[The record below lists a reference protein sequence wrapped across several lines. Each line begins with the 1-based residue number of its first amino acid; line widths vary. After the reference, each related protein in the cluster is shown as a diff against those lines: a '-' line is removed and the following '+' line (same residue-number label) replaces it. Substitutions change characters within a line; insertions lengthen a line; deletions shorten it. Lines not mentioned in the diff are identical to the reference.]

1 MRTKPKAF
9 KLTDI
14 MIEPKPVDRRLDPAR
29 ANRAPRGP
37 ENAHHRAG
45 DKWRAASGYG
55 KRPLHRK
62 APARLLN
69 FIFEL

>member
-37 ENAHHRAG
+37 EKRCLLRITAPVTNGALHLDTVNARSIGKHPL
-45 DKWRAASGYG
+45 AS
-55 KRPLHRK
+55 
-62 APARLLN
+62 
-69 FIFEL
+69 